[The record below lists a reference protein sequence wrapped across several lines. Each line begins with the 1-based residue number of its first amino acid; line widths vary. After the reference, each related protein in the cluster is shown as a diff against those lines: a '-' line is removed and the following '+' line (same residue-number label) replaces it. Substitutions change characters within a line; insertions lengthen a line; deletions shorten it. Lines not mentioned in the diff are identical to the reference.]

1 MNEEEKEVVSE
12 EEVAEPEIEVE
23 APSKKKPSAKKG
35 EAKKPKAKKTEAK
48 KTEAKKAKVKKAEVK
63 KAETPKKRVS
73 RLTPFQLQKQQAVK
87 GHKRFNHV
95 RAKYYVQ
102 VRNAVNKNQET
113 LDLYTALANKKAT
126 ITGITRNEVK
136 KFHSEFIEEIEK
148 VITSLETIVVSPHK
162 FINEFAE
169 VVQVEKARRIT
180 PRAVKHMAQ
189 NVQNISEVHEGGRV
203 IPKKVLNVFVDDD
216 VVIYE
221 NRFVMTLIKRLQVF
235 IELRYKYI
243 EEHGDTKNSDV
254 FTIKK
259 EATIGELNFE
269 FEGTVKMS
277 VPSEDEGNRQSNLD
291 LLERLRSLRK
301 RTSFLVNSTFMR
313 DMSRAIPVGN
323 PIQQTNIIRL
333 NYAYQDAYK
342 LWVFINRYDEL
353 GIAYTI
359 TQSKVDF
366 TPEYLERLDQLTLS
380 AFLALETD
388 HTQLAPA
395 GIKQR
400 IIKPYVQAGQLDYD
414 LSDER
419 FYEAGLPVKVM
430 GRAETAEQKEARLK
444 REAAREKA
452 RQRRIDAKNKE
463 KERQALLKARAK
475 ERAKLKKK
483 SEAERARIR
492 KLDAQERQKEK
503 NLERDR
509 KRREKERL
517 VAERKIYQ
525 SKMQEEARKL
535 REARLAISKLA
546 SGGPENGEQ

>member
-1 MNEEEKEVVSE
+1 MSEEEKVVVVKE
-12 EEVAEPEIEVE
+12 AVA
-23 APSKKKPSAKKG
+23 
-35 EAKKPKAKKTEAK
+35 KAKKKAK
-48 KTEAKKAKVKKAEVK
+48 TASKKAQSVTVKDLAKAE
-63 KAETPKKRVS
+63 APPKRVR
-73 RLTPFQLQKQQAVK
+73 RLSPFQLQKQQAVK
-87 GHKRFNHV
+87 GHKRFNRV
-95 RAKYYVQ
+95 RTHYYTQ
-102 VRNAVNKNQET
+102 VRRTVNKNQET
-113 LDLYTALANKKAT
+113 RDLYTILANKKAT
-126 ITGITRNEVK
+126 ITGITRNEIK
-136 KFHSEFIEEIEK
+136 KFDSEFIEQIEK
-148 VITSLETIVVSPHK
+148 SITSLETIVISPHK

-203 IPKKVLNVFVDDD
+203 IPKKVLNVYVDDD

-259 EATIGELNFE
+259 DLMIGDLAFE
-269 FEGTVKMS
+269 FEGSVKMS
-277 VPSEDEGNRQSNLD
+277 VPSEDEGNRQSNID
-291 LLERLRSLRK
+291 LLERLKSLRK
-301 RTSFLVNSTFMR
+301 RTSFLVNSKFMS
-313 DMSRAIPVGN
+313 DMSRAVPVGN

-359 TQSKVDF
+359 TQSKVKF

-400 IIKPYVQAGQLDYD
+400 IIKPYVQAGKLDYD

-430 GRAETAEQKEARLK
+430 GRTETAEQKEARLK

-452 RQRRIDAKNKE
+452 RLKKIEANYKE
-463 KERQALLKARAK
+463 KQRIALKKAREK
-475 ERAKLKKK
+475 EKAKLKKQA
-483 SEAERARIR
+483 EAEKARIR
-492 KLDAQERQKEK
+492 KLEAEERQKEK

-509 KRREKERL
+509 KRKEKERL

-525 SKMQEEARKL
+525 TKMQEEARKL

-546 SGGPENGEQ
+546 SGEKDDGEK